1 MTRVTGQVGLKM
13 ELQVRWIEKLKKM
26 NRNNNI
32 HTKKCEKGFVFVMTV
47 VTTLILATLIIAF
60 LNITAIDLNLVKNH
74 MCSSKAYYIAE
85 AGVAY
90 MIDRMRQEGPL
101 EDTQWEDTFPPNT
114 SDTYNVSVSQNST
127 VITST
132 GLASTSGFSRTLE
145 IKVSVSGSSP
155 LYKVSISQWKEI
167 TQWAITNPS

>member
-1 MTRVTGQVGLKM
+1 M
-13 ELQVRWIEKLKKM
+13 ELPAQQIEKIKKM

-32 HTKKCEKGFVFVMTV
+32 HTKKREKGFVFVMTV

-85 AGVAY
+85 AGVADA
-90 MIDRMRQEGPL
+90 INQMRLNGSL
-101 EDTQWEDTFPPNT
+101 EDTQWEDTFPSNT

-132 GLASTSGFSRTLE
+132 GLALASNFSRALE
-145 IKVSVSGSSP
+145 VKVSVSGSSSP
-155 LYKVSISQWKEI
+155 YKVSINQWKEV
-167 TQWAITNPS
+167 TQ